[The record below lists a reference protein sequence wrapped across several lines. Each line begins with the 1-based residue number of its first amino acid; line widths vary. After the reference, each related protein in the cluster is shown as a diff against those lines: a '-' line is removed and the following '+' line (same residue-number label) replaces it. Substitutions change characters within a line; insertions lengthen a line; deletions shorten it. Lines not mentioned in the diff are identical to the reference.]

1 MGVGSGT
8 LFLTKIRLNKL
19 KVSVNY
25 NLVYKHINLKSGV
38 IHIFSHI
45 NPLPLSFAYFSTV
58 FIYFFRER
66 FYLFI

>member
-8 LFLTKIRLNKL
+8 LFLTKIQLNKL

-25 NLVYKHINLKSGV
+25 NLVYKQINLKSGV
-38 IHIFSHI
+38 IHISSQI

-58 FIYFFRER
+58 FIYF
-66 FYLFI
+66 